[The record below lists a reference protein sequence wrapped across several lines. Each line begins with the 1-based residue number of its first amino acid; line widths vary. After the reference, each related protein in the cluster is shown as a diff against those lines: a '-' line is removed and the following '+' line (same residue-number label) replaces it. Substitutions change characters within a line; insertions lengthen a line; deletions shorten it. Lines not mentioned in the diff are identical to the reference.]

1 MSNTAFGPW
10 LASELM
16 ARDMS
21 QAELARRLEAS
32 NGTVSSWVNN
42 KRRPTPSSCRRVAAI
57 LHVPM
62 DVALAAAGH
71 RPLDAKDW
79 PDGVVE
85 VAEMMAGLPEREQQE
100 VIEFVR
106 WRVERSDRHG

>member
-1 MSNTAFGPW
+1 MSGTAFGAW
-10 LASELM
+10 LAAELL

-79 PDGVVE
+79 PDAVME
-85 VAEMMAGLPEREQQE
+85 VAEMMMGLDEAEQAE
-100 VIEFVR
+100 VLAFVR
-106 WRVERSDRHG
+106 WRLERRHG